1 MAASRFAF
9 SLRLRSVT
17 FLTAAIMTAA
27 FERAAP
33 ALSAEGRFGPDF
45 VEVSS
50 GLQLDIRYATTNNF
64 TGRNL
69 YGDFRSCFLHREA
82 AAKLQNA
89 VKNLHQ
95 SRPGWKFLVFD
106 CLRPRSVQ
114 KILYAAVA
122 GTSKQSY
129 VAHPAGGSIHNFG
142 FAMDLSLVDAQGREV
157 DMGTPYDAFEP
168 LAEPVREQEF
178 LKSGRLTQ
186 QQHANRLILRHAM
199 QQAGFIQLG
208 NEWWHFDAKAAAEV
222 RSKYR
227 IVE

>member
-1 MAASRFAF
+1 MAAEKVQARFAF
-9 SLRLRSVT
+9 MTSL
-17 FLTAAIMTAA
+17 
-27 FERAAP
+27 P
-33 ALSAEGRFGPDF
+33 ALLLAFLLAAATSAEPRFGPDY
-45 VEVSS
+45 VDVSRYA
-50 GLQLDIRYATTNNF
+50 LQLDIRYATTNNF
-64 TGRNL
+64 TGKNL
-69 YGDFRSCFLHREA
+69 YGDFRACFLHREA
-82 AAKLQNA
+82 AGKLQNA
-89 VKNLHQ
+89 VKNLNQ

-186 QQHANRLILRHAM
+186 TQHANRLILRSAM

-208 NEWWHFDAKAAAEV
+208 NEWWHFDAKPAAEV
-222 RSKYR
+222 RTKYR
-227 IVE
+227 IIE